1 MANFQLNHI
10 SLCTKDPNRSSKFY
24 LDLFK
29 MLGLSAEARVVG
41 ENIMILSQKGAS
53 IGLKKSKK
61 SGSREGVDHF
71 GFTTGSKEDLEE
83 IAKKLSANSITY
95 ERKKHRDSS
104 ESIFLN
110 DPDGYKL
117 QIVYMPHYMYL

>member
-10 SLCTKDPNRSSKFY
+10 SLCVKDPNRSSKFY

-29 MLGLSAEARVVG
+29 TLGLPAEARGVG

-53 IGLKKSKK
+53 IGMKKSEK

-71 GFTTGSKEDLEE
+71 GFTTGSKVDLEE
-83 IAKKLSANSITY
+83 IAKKLSANNITY
-95 ERKKHRDSS
+95 ERKKHRDNS

-117 QIVYMPHYMYL
+117 QIVYMPADMYL

>member
-10 SLCTKDPNRSSKFY
+10 SLCVRDPNRSSRFY
-24 LDLFK
+24 LDLFM
-29 MLGLSAEARVVG
+29 MLGLPAEARGVG

-53 IGLKKSKK
+53 IGLKKSEK

-83 IAKKLSANSITY
+83 IARKLSANNITF
-95 ERKKHRDSS
+95 ERKKHRDNS

-110 DPDGYKL
+110 DLDGYKL
-117 QIVYMPHYMYL
+117 QIVYMPSDMYF